1 MHAFRACKSLES
13 ITLSKGLTTLSA
25 DVLSECTS
33 LKTINIPKNI
43 KTIVWSALEEDSSLE
58 NIYVDSNSEYFCDI
72 DGVLYSKD
80 KKKIV
85 ICPATKTS
93 ISLPSGLTEIG
104 YYAFGYCKKLT
115 EIKIPETVTILN
127 NLCFCHC
134 EGLKTLTIPKNVTT
148 YDEGCT
154 FRCDNLTDINVD
166 KNNPKLSSYDGVVYN
181 KDQATLLCCPEGKSI
196 VNIPSTVTRIEEWAL
211 NTNRKITSIKLP
223 SGLKSIG
230 LHSFRDCSSLKTI
243 TIPDGVT
250 AIGHAAF
257 YGCSS
262 LEYIKLPSSLT
273 KLEGF
278 LLYGCEKLQEVKLP
292 PNLTLIEDTAFYRCK
307 NLRSIVIPDSVATI
321 EERAFTYCDNLTS
334 VVLPKSLTKIE
345 GSTFASC
352 PNLTNVYIPEGVKS
366 IGSYAFGTNNSLKSL
381 YIPSSVTTLAENS
394 VGYTMVS
401 GKPTKISG
409 FTIYCK
415 KGSVAEKYAKDN
427 GFAYIIADITRIA
440 GKNRYVTAAA
450 TSLNS
455 YPDGCNTVVLA
466 YSMNYADA
474 LAGVPL
480 ATKLNAP
487 ILLTDTNKLDDNT
500 LAEIKRLG
508 AKNVIILGGEGVI
521 SQKIIDTLISNGINK
536 NNIKRFAGATRYA
549 TAVTIANE
557 LNDTPEE
564 VFFVYGN
571 GFADALSVS
580 TVASRKNAPI
590 IYLTTDGKLNDYTKA
605 YLNKLKTKGCVKKA
619 YAVGG
624 SGVIS
629 ENMIKQAAA
638 ALGVASVTRL
648 FGNDRYGTC
657 VAVNTAFKGILSDSS
672 ISITTGADFPDALAG
687 GVLAAK
693 NKSPLFLVNS
703 KAAKLTLSDVQK
715 KYLKDKAPK
724 KYYVFG
730 GNGAVPE
737 GHLET
742 VVTIK

>member
-1 MHAFRACKSLES
+1 M
-13 ITLSKGLTTLSA
+13 
-25 DVLSECTS
+25 
-33 LKTINIPKNI
+33 
-43 KTIVWSALEEDSSLE
+43 
-58 NIYVDSNSEYFCDI
+58 
-72 DGVLYSKD
+72 
-80 KKKIV
+80 
-85 ICPATKTS
+85 
-93 ISLPSGLTEIG
+93 
-104 YYAFGYCKKLT
+104 
-115 EIKIPETVTILN
+115 
-127 NLCFCHC
+127 
-134 EGLKTLTIPKNVTT
+134 
-148 YDEGCT
+148 
-154 FRCDNLTDINVD
+154 
-166 KNNPKLSSYDGVVYN
+166 
-181 KDQATLLCCPEGKSI
+181 
-196 VNIPSTVTRIEEWAL
+196 
-211 NTNRKITSIKLP
+211 
-223 SGLKSIG
+223 
-230 LHSFRDCSSLKTI
+230 
-243 TIPDGVT
+243 
-250 AIGHAAF
+250 
-257 YGCSS
+257 
-262 LEYIKLPSSLT
+262 
-273 KLEGF
+273 
-278 LLYGCEKLQEVKLP
+278 
-292 PNLTLIEDTAFYRCK
+292 
-307 NLRSIVIPDSVATI
+307 
-321 EERAFTYCDNLTS
+321 
-334 VVLPKSLTKIE
+334 
-345 GSTFASC
+345 
-352 PNLTNVYIPEGVKS
+352 
-366 IGSYAFGTNNSLKSL
+366 
-381 YIPSSVTTLAENS
+381 TTLAENS

-415 KGSVAEKYAKDN
+415 KGSVAEKYTKDN

-508 AKNVIILGGEGVI
+508 ANNVIILGGEGVI

-580 TVASRKNAPI
+580 TVASRKKAPI

-648 FGNDRYGTC
+648 SGNDRYGTC

-703 KAAKLTLSDVQK
+703 KAAKLKLTDAQK
-715 KYLKDKAPK
+715 TYLKEKAPK
-724 KYYVFG
+724 KYYVLG

-737 GHLET
+737 SHLNT
-742 VVTIK
+742 VVTLK